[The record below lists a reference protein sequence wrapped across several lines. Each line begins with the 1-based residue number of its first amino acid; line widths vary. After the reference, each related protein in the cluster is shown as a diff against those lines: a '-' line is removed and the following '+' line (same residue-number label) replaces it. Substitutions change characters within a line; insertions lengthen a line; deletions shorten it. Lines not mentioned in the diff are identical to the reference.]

1 MMAPKKLES
10 QFIQRVMCAAAEAD
24 VEDATRRWFEFLKIL
39 DRIAAGYEEHANDS
53 HEIGSNGRFPD
64 DINEL

>member
-1 MMAPKKLES
+1 MMAPNKLES
-10 QFIQRVMCAAAEAD
+10 QFIQRVMSGATEAD

-39 DRIAAGYEEHANDS
+39 DRIATRREEQAHDS
-53 HEIGSNGRFPD
+53 PEIDGNGRFPD

>member
-1 MMAPKKLES
+1 MVPNKLES
-10 QFIQRVMCAAAEAD
+10 QFIRRVMNGATEAD

-39 DRIAAGYEEHANDS
+39 DRITARREEQASDS
-53 HEIGSNGRFPD
+53 PKIDGNGRFPD